1 MADFAKWGYAIAEA
15 LGHKGTDFMKAYQ
28 QNVERQNEEVIQY
41 NTLAQAMVSFMS
53 DKDTWNGMIKEV
65 WEELQ
70 TIANPY
76 KKDPTFPK
84 SHRTLRKHLEKIK
97 PNLMDIGITYE
108 ISERIAAGY
117 SIVFQKS
124 TDLNSN
130 EDESVSSLRQQKID
144 FLMS

>member
-1 MADFAKWGYAIAEA
+1 
-15 LGHKGTDFMKAYQ
+15 MKAYQ

-76 KKDPTFPK
+76 KNDPTFPK
-84 SHRTLRKHLEKIK
+84 SHRTLRKHLEKIMK
-97 PNLMDIGITYE
+97 
-108 ISERIAAGY
+108 
-117 SIVFQKS
+117 
-124 TDLNSN
+124 
-130 EDESVSSLRQQKID
+130 
-144 FLMS
+144 FL